1 MGRMIAIHLGAAESQ
16 VAVMV
21 GRSPRVIPNL
31 EGHRATPTIVGFNE
45 AGGAYVGEAA
55 RLLSAFEDSPGGVLP
70 VVSLLGRKL
79 DARTARAARRWAG
92 ARLGAAANG
101 DLRVIVGDDALS
113 PPEIAAHLFGYLK
126 AAAERRLGERVD
138 EAVIAVPAAFDDLQ
152 RQATRDAGEIAGL
165 RVVRLVNAS
174 TAAALSLGLESPGRR
189 RRVALSHFE
198 CQSFDVSILEIDD
211 GWVRVLAT
219 AGAFGDA
226 GESFVESAAGLCR
239 RSLEDA
245 RLAPQQIDEVLVAGE
260 QARTGSSDL
269 VQRMFGKGPGRVSPT
284 DGVVLGAA
292 LQAGLLQGELSDLV
306 LLDATPHTLGIETK
320 DGTFTPV
327 IERASTIPTR
337 KRRLF
342 TTIADGQT
350 HVLVHVLQGESD
362 LAAFNQSLHKFD
374 LVEIPWA
381 RRGKPQIEVAFSV
394 DVNGAMSVEATD
406 RETQRRQAIRVH
418 ASGGLCRTEVERLA
432 RLWLT
437 KPPTGSSSP
446 DERLLSMSRTA

>member
-1 MGRMIAIHLGAAESQ
+1 MGRMVAIHLGAAESK
-16 VAVMV
+16 VAVMC
-21 GRSPRVIPNL
+21 GASPRLIPTL
-31 EGHRATPTIVGFNE
+31 EGHRATPTIVGFDE
-45 AGGAYVGEAA
+45 AAEPHVGEAA
-55 RLLSAFEDSPGGVLP
+55 SLLAAFEDSTGSVLP
-70 VVSLLGRKL
+70 IVGLLGRKL
-79 DARTARAARRWAG
+79 DARTAREARRWAPG

-113 PPEIAAHLFGYLK
+113 PPEIAAHLLGYLK
-126 AAAERRLGERVD
+126 AAAEQRLGETVD

-165 RVVRLVNAS
+165 RVARLVNAS
-174 TAAALSLGLESPGRR
+174 TAAGLGLGLESRDRR
-189 RRVALSHFE
+189 RRVALCHFE
-198 CQSFDVSILEIDD
+198 GDGFEVSILEIED

-219 AGAFGDA
+219 AGAFGNPGA
-226 GESFVESAAGLCR
+226 SPFESAAGLCR
-239 RSLEDA
+239 RCLDDA
-245 RLAPQQIDEVLVAGE
+245 RLAPDEIDEVRVAGE
-260 QARTGSSDL
+260 ARTGPSDL
-269 VQRMFGKGPGRVSPT
+269 VRRVFGKAPSRASLA

-292 LQAGLLQGELSDLV
+292 LQAGVLQGEVRDLV
-306 LLDATPHTLGIETK
+306 LLDATSHTLGIETK

-327 IERASTIPTR
+327 IERGSTIPAR

-381 RRGKPQIEVAFSV
+381 RRGKPQIEVAFAI
-394 DVNGAMSVEATD
+394 DVNGATSVEATD
-406 RETQRRQAIRVH
+406 RETERRQGIRVH
-418 ASGGLCRTEVERLA
+418 ASGGLSRTEVERLA
-432 RLWLT
+432 RLRLA
-437 KPPTGSSSP
+437 KPPLRSSSP